1 MPNSTRP
8 LVLVVDDDADTRE
21 LYRLALDMGGYRA
34 LDAAS
39 IADAVRL
46 SRPEPP
52 AVAVGDWRLPDGDG
66 FALANALVDVCQ
78 TTLLLAV
85 TGVTLSP
92 SDVDNARG
100 LGFQRVMLKPVLP
113 DDLVRTVAEVL
124 DSAGP
129 SGHGVGL
136 SGAGN

>member
-52 AVAVGDWRLPDGDG
+52 AVAVGAWRLPDGDG
-66 FALANALVDVCQ
+66 FALANALVDVSHK
-78 TTLLLAV
+78 TLLLAV

-92 SDVDNARG
+92 SEVDNARG

-124 DSAGP
+124 DSAAT

-136 SGAGN
+136 SGA

>member
-66 FALANALVDVCQ
+66 FALASALVDICH
-78 TTLLLAV
+78 TTLRLAV

-92 SDVDNARG
+92 SEVDNARG